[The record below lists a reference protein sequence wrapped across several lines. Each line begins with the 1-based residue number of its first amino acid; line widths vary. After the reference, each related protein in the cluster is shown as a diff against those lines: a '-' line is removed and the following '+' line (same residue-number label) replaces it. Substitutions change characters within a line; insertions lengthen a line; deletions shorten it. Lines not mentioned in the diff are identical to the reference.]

1 MGWLAVREQDPLN
14 GIEDEFAEFVF
25 YSRVL
30 RYFDHVKTMS
40 ELCPN
45 EYKTALVCFF
55 EDVYELD
62 QCDFWEITRSIVD
75 LKLEGNKK
83 SS

>member
-1 MGWLAVREQDPLN
+1 
-14 GIEDEFAEFVF
+14 
-25 YSRVL
+25 
-30 RYFDHVKTMS
+30 MS